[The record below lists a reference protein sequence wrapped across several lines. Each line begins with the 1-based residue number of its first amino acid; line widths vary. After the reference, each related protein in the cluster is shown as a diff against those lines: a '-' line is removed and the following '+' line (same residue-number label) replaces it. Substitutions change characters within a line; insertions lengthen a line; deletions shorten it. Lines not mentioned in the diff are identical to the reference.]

1 MFYGQCW
8 ACGER
13 WSLGTAS
20 TCKCPPM
27 PDYKFNIENAPIK
40 YQLGK
45 AVSVDWVMRIT
56 PDRKIEVAENVEV
69 TEAAKQVLQAM
80 GNLLQENKK
89 PWVGLTDEDKQVAFD
104 DTQEGGGFWEF
115 ADAIEAKLKEK
126 NK

>member
-1 MFYGQCW
+1 MFYGKCW
-8 ACGER
+8 ACGEQ
-13 WSLGTAS
+13 WSLFTAS

-27 PDYKFNIENAPIK
+27 PDYKFNIKDATTN
-40 YQLGK
+40 
-45 AVSVDWVMRIT
+45 DWVMRIT
-56 PDRKIEVAENVEV
+56 ADRKIEVAENVEV